1 MPAGIRLV
9 RADFFEMFHFNRENQ
24 TSETLQRQMGGFYVK
39 LIPVQAITINT
50 DSKKEMVETSP
61 KPNGTPTLR
70 YENNQSDLITLKT
83 EETVPFREKGPAE
96 SHPGTHGSE
105 GYSHKEGFNMVLI
118 I

>member
-1 MPAGIRLV
+1 MTTK
-9 RADFFEMFHFNRENQ
+9 FHPFPSIYVEVSVYLYIPTYSNN
-24 TSETLQRQMGGFYVK
+24 ET
-39 LIPVQAITINT
+39 
-50 DSKKEMVETSP
+50 VETTRP
-61 KPNGTPTLR
+61 EVNATPTLR
-70 YENNQSDLITLKT
+70 YENNQSDLTTLKT